1 MLKTLVLLP
10 GSIDNI
16 FLKNEMEYLKRN
28 FDIIYILAYKNPKN
42 DWYVKE
48 KKIKTLYVKNFTVKS
63 VINSFLNFLLIKELR
78 KEVIKQKNLKKIL
91 YAYFYENFYCNVCQ
105 IINKVQ
111 LEGEVYLYSFWLS
124 RGAYAVARYKKENK
138 DKVKKAVSRA
148 HGYDLYEERN
158 KLKYLPFRI
167 FIRENLDEIHF
178 ISEHGKNYFLNRYG
192 KASCQYEISR
202 LGTKNEKKIK
212 KIIRN
217 KKEICIASCSSIIP
231 VKRLDLL
238 IRILK
243 ELKVPYRWIHIGN
256 GELREKIEEYAGKVL
271 PENSYLFLGKIENDK
286 VLEIYK
292 EYDVDFFIN
301 TSDSE
306 GIPVSIMEAMSVGI
320 PVICREVGGNGEIV
334 HSENGLLLPSIEED
348 IDFYKVEEFLRIRL
362 ERTEEYQKLSNQCV
376 CSWNDKYSARKN
388 YDEFYKKLLEM

>member
-28 FDIIYILAYKNPKN
+28 FNIIYIFVYENPKK

-63 VINSFLNFLLIKELR
+63 IIKSFFNFLLIKELR
-78 KEVIKQKNLKKIL
+78 QEVIKQKNLKKIL
-91 YAYFYENFYCNVCQ
+91 YAFFYENFYCNVCQ
-105 IINKVQ
+105 IIKKVQ

-124 RGAYAVARYKKENK
+124 RGAYAVARYKRENAN
-138 DKVKKAVSRA
+138 KVKKAVSRA

-158 KLKYLPFRI
+158 KLKYLPFRN
-167 FIRENLDEIHF
+167 FIRENLDEIYF
-178 ISEHGKNYFLNRYG
+178 ISKHGKNYFLNRYG
-192 KASCQYEISR
+192 KADCQYEISR
-202 LGTKNEKKIK
+202 LGTNNEKRIE

-217 KKEICIASCSSIIP
+217 KKEICIASCSSIIS

-256 GELREKIEEYAGKVL
+256 GKLREEIETYAGKVL
-271 PENSYLFLGKIENDK
+271 PKNSYLFLGKIENDK

-306 GIPVSIMEAMSVGI
+306 GIPVSIMEAMSAGI
-320 PVICREVGGNGEIV
+320 PVICRNVGGNGEIV
-334 HSENGLLLPSIEED
+334 NGENGLLLEEKEED
-348 IDFYKVEEFLRIRL
+348 IVINRMEEFLKIRL
-362 ERTEEYQKLSNQCV
+362 EKREEYRKKSIACIQ
-376 CSWNDKYSARKN
+376 SWNERYNAEKN
-388 YDEFYKKLLEM
+388 YEEFCKKMRE